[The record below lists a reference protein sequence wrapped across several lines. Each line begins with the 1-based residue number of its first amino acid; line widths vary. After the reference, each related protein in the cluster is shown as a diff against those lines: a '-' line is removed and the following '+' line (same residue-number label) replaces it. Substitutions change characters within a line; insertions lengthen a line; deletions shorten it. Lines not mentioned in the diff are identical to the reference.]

1 LSRRGFIAVL
11 AAGAVAAGIPATA
24 VAQTPAEATT
34 TVTAAG
40 AASIPVRKPAHPSDA
55 TIGAAVRAA
64 QAKVGPAAIAA
75 ARQEAERL
83 ASALG
88 LTLGALQSVA
98 EQPSPFG
105 PFFGVNGVGSSFGAG
120 RYCGTVRRRI
130 FRRAAD
136 GPPVPTRRIVSRR
149 VCRTP
154 PYVATSVSVTF
165 LAS

>member
-1 LSRRGFIAVL
+1 MSRRGFIAAL

-24 VAQTPAEATT
+24 LAQTPAEATT
-34 TVTAAG
+34 VTAVG
-40 AASIPVRKPAHPSDA
+40 AASIPVRRPANPSDA

-64 QAKVGPAAIAA
+64 QEKVGPAAIAD
-75 ARQEAERL
+75 ARKEAERL

-98 EQPSPFG
+98 EQPSPYG
-105 PFFGVNGVGSSFGAG
+105 PFFAGIGVAGSFGAG
-120 RYCGTVRRRI
+120 RYCGTIRRRI
-130 FRRAAD
+130 FRRAAN
-136 GPPVPTRRIVSRR
+136 GRPVPTRRIVSRH

-154 PYVATSVSVTF
+154 PYIATSVTVTF